1 MTPEWKTQLYKT
13 ADLLFTLPFGDKYWP
28 ASNHESLT
36 IAVCFP
42 YLRREQWELKSSPLM
57 GRMAGEL
64 HQMLSKDPSSGRDLL
79 SQLFELSTR
88 LDKVSLRQLRKLL
101 SGRWR
106 PILSGKSPH

>member
-64 HQMLSKDPSSGRDLL
+64 RQMLPKDPSSGRDLL

-88 LDKVSLRQLRKLL
+88 LDKVPLRQLRKLL